1 MSFYDNLTS
10 AEKLRLTERLLPQLD
25 ELLAIAR
32 KLAAD
37 LMNNGTSEA
46 GCSHTYTRDETTHC
60 EEKCFHMDQPHPSY
74 PFIEVGYEWRPGE
87 DASRKVPRPY
97 VKWNKDGADYSIKWN
112 MDPNASR
119 RETIARKFLCFRW
132 NANVLRR
139 IRKVTAFEFE
149 TSHNDDGVCFQMNQR
164 ELDSMP
170 VALHDSLCNALA
182 ALKYQSENVIKCIS
196 TASTRKKMDDRKNTM
211 RHVEELLEQAGN
223 TKTTTTNHGK
233 Q

>member
-1 MSFYDNLTS
+1 MSFYDNLSS
-10 AEKLRLTERLLPQLD
+10 AEKLRLAELVLPQLD
-25 ELLAIAR
+25 EQLAIAR
-32 KLAAD
+32 KIAAD
-37 LMNNGTSEA
+37 LMNNGVL
-46 GCSHTYTRDETTHC
+46 GFGYSHLYTRDKKAHC
-60 EEKCFHMDQPHPSY
+60 EEQCFHMDQPDASY
-74 PFIEVGYEWRPGE
+74 SFIEVGYEWRGRGDGGPM
-87 DASRKVPRPY
+87 VPRPY

-132 NANVLRR
+132 NGSVLRR
-139 IRKVTAFEFE
+139 IRKITVFEFE
-149 TSHNDDGVCFQMNQR
+149 TSHNDDGVCFQMNQQ